1 MVVNKKGFL
10 RILEAVLA
18 ILIVIGFLFVLSI
31 NRVQKP
37 ESKLGEDI
45 PALLD
50 EIAKNDDMRR
60 DVVSYDGSDEAE
72 KERIINELESFLAER
87 VKSGVSFSVRIC
99 KPDEPCPIQEVID
112 GDEEIFS
119 GERIISSARGVGY
132 NPAKVKIFL
141 WR

>member
-60 DVVSYDGSDEAE
+60 DVVSYDGSDEA
-72 KERIINELESFLAER
+72 
-87 VKSGVSFSVRIC
+87 
-99 KPDEPCPIQEVID
+99 
-112 GDEEIFS
+112 
-119 GERIISSARGVGY
+119 
-132 NPAKVKIFL
+132 
-141 WR
+141 